1 MLNENLTSNARGNI
15 FNTKNSESARLKYLF
30 PKLQYPVHIFEYH
43 FSFWPQRQ
51 ILLFWQYQSR
61 TAVQRS
67 QTAADTVRV
76 QLGDSSNKIGRTIQP
91 VFTST
96 KNKDFVE
103 TRAERPPL
111 IDQESIG
118 SLFKRGLCDASYVGY
133 TRRYLFQRVSEH
145 QSSAGIGNH
154 VKKDHNLEPM
164 NLKGEMQ
171 ESTWLRDIWKLC
183 IRDLRP
189 INNTQSITL
198 IDMVSRKVTF
208 LVTWHIS
215 PPYAQEC
222 TNAKTNLHICL
233 TMTSDDVD
241 KYNN

>member
-1 MLNENLTSNARGNI
+1 MPEVIFSTPKIAKAHVWNI
-15 FNTKNSESARLKYLF
+15 FSPSYSTLYIFLNTISVSDLRDKYCCF
-30 PKLQYPVHIFEYH
+30 DSTRVV
-43 FSFWPQRQ
+43 
-51 ILLFWQYQSR
+51 LLFKDHK
-61 TAVQRS
+61 
-67 QTAADTVRV
+67 AADTVRL
-76 QLGDSSNKIGRTIQP
+76 QLGDSSNKIGKTIQP
-91 VFTST
+91 VFTSR
-96 KNKDFVE
+96 KNKDDVE

-171 ESTWLRDIWKLC
+171 ESTWLRDIWNVVYQ
-183 IRDLRP
+183 RSYYS
-189 INNTQSITL
+189 NTTQSITL

-208 LVTWHIS
+208 LVTWRIS

>member
-1 MLNENLTSNARGNI
+1 MPEVIFSTPKIAKAHVWNI
-15 FNTKNSESARLKYLF
+15 FSPSYSTLYIFLNTISVSDLRDKYCCFDSTRVVMLF
-30 PKLQYPVHIFEYH
+30 KDHK
-43 FSFWPQRQ
+43 
-51 ILLFWQYQSR
+51 
-61 TAVQRS
+61 
-67 QTAADTVRV
+67 AADTVRR
-76 QLGDSSNKIGRTIQP
+76 QLGDSSNKIGKTIQP

-118 SLFKRGLCDASYVGY
+118 FLFKRGLCDASYVGY

-171 ESTWLRDIWKLC
+171 ESTWLRDIWNVVY
-183 IRDLRP
+183 RR
-189 INNTQSITL
+189 S
-198 IDMVSRKVTF
+198 
-208 LVTWHIS
+208 
-215 PPYAQEC
+215 
-222 TNAKTNLHICL
+222 
-233 TMTSDDVD
+233 
-241 KYNN
+241 

>member
-1 MLNENLTSNARGNI
+1 MPEVIFSTPKIAKAHVWNI
-15 FNTKNSESARLKYLF
+15 FSPSYSTLYIFLNTISVSDLRDKYCCF
-30 PKLQYPVHIFEYH
+30 DSTRVV
-43 FSFWPQRQ
+43 
-51 ILLFWQYQSR
+51 LLFKDHK
-61 TAVQRS
+61 
-67 QTAADTVRV
+67 AADTVRR
-76 QLGDSSNKIGRTIQP
+76 QLGDSSNKIGKTIQP

-96 KNKDFVE
+96 KNKDDVE
-103 TRAERPPL
+103 TRAERPPQSTSKAL
-111 IDQESIG
+111 
-118 SLFKRGLCDASYVGY
+118 GLYSNVACAMQAMSAIPAGTYFNVFLNIRARPELE
-133 TRRYLFQRVSEH
+133 TTSRKTTIWNQWTSKEKCRSQRDCM
-145 QSSAGIGNH
+145 IY
-154 VKKDHNLEPM
+154 
-164 NLKGEMQ
+164 EM
-171 ESTWLRDIWKLC
+171 LY

>member
-43 FSFWPQRQ
+43 FSFWLQRQ

-67 QTAADTVRV
+67 QSSRVRR
-76 QLGDSSNKIGRTIQP
+76 QLGDSSNKIGKTIQP
-91 VFTST
+91 VFTSR
-96 KNKDFVE
+96 KNKDDVE

-111 IDQESIG
+111 IDQQSIG
-118 SLFKRGLCDASYVGY
+118 SLFKRGLCDASYVGF

-171 ESTWLRDIWKLC
+171 ESTWLHDIWNVVYQ
-183 IRDLRP
+183 R
-189 INNTQSITL
+189 S
-198 IDMVSRKVTF
+198 
-208 LVTWHIS
+208 
-215 PPYAQEC
+215 
-222 TNAKTNLHICL
+222 
-233 TMTSDDVD
+233 
-241 KYNN
+241 